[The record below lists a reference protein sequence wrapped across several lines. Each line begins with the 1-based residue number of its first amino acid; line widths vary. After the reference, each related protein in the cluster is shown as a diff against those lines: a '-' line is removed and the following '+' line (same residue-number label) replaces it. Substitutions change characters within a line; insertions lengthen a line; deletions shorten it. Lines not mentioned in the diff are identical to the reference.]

1 MSVSETTTP
10 PTTVFLGDS
19 LTAEGN
25 WTEWFPDHRVVNL
38 GVSGDTTEMVIERL
52 GEVVEAKPDVV
63 VVMIGTN
70 DLAWRRSVEQI
81 VGGVESILWRLHH
94 ELPDARILVQSVL
107 PRAEDYTARI
117 KDINI
122 HLRQF
127 APTVKAEWVDL
138 WPAFA
143 DDSDELRTDLS
154 PDRLHLNEQGYREWR
169 RVLGEALAAKDH
181 DDDQVDAGP
190 AAAADRAPAAD
201 FQV

>member
-1 MSVSETTTP
+1 VSETTTP

-25 WTEWFPDHRVVNL
+25 WTEWFPERRVVNL
-38 GVSGDTTEMVIERL
+38 GVSGDTTELVLERL
-52 GEVVEAKPDVV
+52 GAVIDEKPAVV

-81 VGGVESILWRLHH
+81 VGGVESILWQLHH
-94 ELPDARILVQSVL
+94 DLPNARILVQSVL

-143 DDSDELRTDLS
+143 DDSDELRIDLS
-154 PDRLHLNEQGYREWR
+154 PDRLHLNEEGYREWR
-169 RVLGEALAAKDH
+169 RVLGEVLDGGA
-181 DDDQVDAGP
+181 DDGEDDVATP
-190 AAAADRAPAAD
+190 AATVDREKAPD

>member
-1 MSVSETTTP
+1 MRVSETTTP

-38 GVSGDTTEMVIERL
+38 GVSGDTTEMVLERL
-52 GEVVEAKPDVV
+52 GSVIDEKPDVV

-81 VGGVESILWRLHH
+81 VGGVESIIWRLHH
-94 ELPDARILVQSVL
+94 DLPDARILVQSVL

-143 DDSDELRTDLS
+143 DESDELRTDLS

-169 RVLGEALAAKDH
+169 RVLSEALAGEGDAADSIDTASAAH
-181 DDDQVDAGP
+181 DDRGN
-190 AAAADRAPAAD
+190 AAD